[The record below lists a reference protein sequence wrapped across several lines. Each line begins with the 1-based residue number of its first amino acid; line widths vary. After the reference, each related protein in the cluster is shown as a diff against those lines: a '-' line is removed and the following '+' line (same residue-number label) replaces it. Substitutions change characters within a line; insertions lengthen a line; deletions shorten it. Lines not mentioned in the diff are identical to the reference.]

1 MITVVNKYKVKN
13 QKRDYIVYCGRCS
26 ALGNPFPITE
36 NRTREEAISEYKIYF
51 DKLVK
56 DKDKEILAQLD
67 LCRTKLTKYGIVE
80 LECYCAP
87 KPCHCDV
94 IKDFLENENK

>member
-13 QKRDYIVYCGRCS
+13 EKRDYIVYCGRGS

-36 NRTREEAISEYKIYF
+36 SRSREDVINMYRVHFNKLLKDM
-51 DKLVK
+51 DKGA
-56 DKDKEILAQLD
+56 LAQLD
-67 LCRTKLTKYGIVE
+67 LCRQKIDTYGIVE

-87 KPCHCDV
+87 KPCHCDI
-94 IKDFLENENK
+94 IKEFLEKEK